1 MSNDDE
7 DLIVSPEDPVFKS
20 TGLQCYR
27 DQHRPCS
34 AECMAFLTDTPADKE
49 YLGQQWAH
57 CLELVT
63 GHRKAKHLVIIA
75 DLLKKQNDLR
85 LRAAPQDPFAVSKP

>member
-1 MSNDDE
+1 VSNDE
-7 DLIVSPEDPVFKS
+7 SPIVSPEDPVFKG
-20 TGLQCYR
+20 TNLMCFK

-34 AECMAFLTDTPADKE
+34 AECMAFLTTPPPDRE
-49 YLGQQWAH
+49 YIGQQWAH

-85 LRAAPQDPFAVSKP
+85 LRGIPQDPFAAVKP